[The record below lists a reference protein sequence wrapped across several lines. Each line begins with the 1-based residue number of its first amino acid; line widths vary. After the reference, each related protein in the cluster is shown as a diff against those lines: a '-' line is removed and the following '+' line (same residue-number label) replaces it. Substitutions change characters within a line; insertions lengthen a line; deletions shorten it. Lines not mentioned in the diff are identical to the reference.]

1 MAEKELRRLKRRE
14 LLQMLLIQCEETERL
29 QQESDEIKEQFAVMA
44 ESYQRLKKKLDVKDE
59 RLNQKDASI
68 AQLKAEIEELKKKQ
82 ETRLGEAGSLAEATD
97 RISEIFG
104 EAQKAAERYL
114 MSIQKN
120 GMAVSEKKQSAAEGK
135 EKKQQPPL
143 ELGRIT
149 SIRKRQNV
157 SQTRQTGRADRHT
170 ETAVTEY
177 ASLVM
182 ASGDIYG

>member
-1 MAEKELRRLKRRE
+1 ME
-14 LLQMLLIQCEETERL
+14 
-29 QQESDEIKEQFAVMA
+29 

-82 ETRLGEAGSLAEATD
+82 ETRLGEAGSLAEAAD

-135 EKKQQPPL
+135 EKNSSLPWNWGGLPVFGKDRMCL
-143 ELGRIT
+143 SHGRQAGLT
-149 SIRKRQNV
+149 GIRKQP
-157 SQTRQTGRADRHT
+157 
-170 ETAVTEY
+170 
-177 ASLVM
+177 
-182 ASGDIYG
+182 

>member
-29 QQESDEIKEQFAVMA
+29 QQELDEIKEQFAVMA
-44 ESYQRLKKKLDVKDE
+44 ESYERLKKKLDIKDE

-68 AQLKAEIEELKKKQ
+68 AELKAEIEELKKKQ
-82 ETRLGEAGSLAEATD
+82 EGRFGEPGSLAEAAD

-120 GMAVSEKKQSAAEGK
+120 EAVSLEKLQPATGEK
-135 EKKQQPPL
+135 EKKQQSPL

-149 SIRKRQNV
+149 SIRKKQNV
-157 SQTRQTGRADRHT
+157 SQPRQMGRVDQHT
-170 ETAVTEY
+170 EADVTEY

-182 ASGDIYG
+182 AAGDIYG